1 MAIELVARLRTVR
14 WNDGASSRR
23 KRYAPVSADMRGCRF
38 FCHFDRSAQRERSG
52 KISDGFALAKQVPVS
67 ESAQCSFSAD
77 PEIGFSVSFGAVHR
91 TSGRDRRL
99 SSGAERRSSLS
110 APLEGAMMNPTKNR
124 SSLDSIFL

>member
-38 FCHFDRSAQRERSG
+38 FCHLDRSEQRERSG

-77 PEIGFSVSFGAVHR
+77 PEIGFSVSFGPYIEPQGE
-91 TSGRDRRL
+91 T
-99 SSGAERRSSLS
+99 GAFPQ
-110 APLEGAMMNPTKNR
+110 APKEGP
-124 SSLDSIFL
+124 L